1 MVHGVGEKKAA
12 KRFHQ
17 MPLGEAK
24 NQPTMM
30 YEINKH
36 TLFID
41 ERPNANLLSAH
52 FVMVGKF
59 RRGRDTIDTYYAETL
74 QEAQAK
80 VAELKADKIKDLERA
95 IQYHEDQALYNR
107 GRLAAILK
115 EHHPDAGKVMNEKKP
130 G

>member
-1 MVHGVGEKKAA
+1 
-12 KRFHQ
+12 

-30 YEINKH
+30 YEVNKYS
-36 TLFID
+36 LAIE
-41 ERPNANLLSAH
+41 ERPDTKPLSKH
-52 FVMVGKF
+52 FVMVMDRHK
-59 RRGRDTIDTYYAETL
+59 RAKDSSLSYYAQTL
-74 QEAQAK
+74 EEAQAK

-115 EHHPDAGKVMNEKKP
+115 EHHPDAGKVIKE
-130 G
+130 

>member
-1 MVHGVGEKKAA
+1 
-12 KRFHQ
+12 
-17 MPLGEAK
+17 
-24 NQPTMM
+24 MM

-59 RRGRDTIDTYYAETL
+59 RRGRDTIDTYYAESME
-74 QEAQAK
+74 EAQAK
-80 VAELKADKIKDLERA
+80 VAELKAAKIKDLERA
-95 IQYHEDQALYNR
+95 IAHHEDQALYNR
-107 GRLAAILK
+107 GRLAALLK
-115 EHHPDAGKVMNEKKP
+115 EHHPDAGKVIDQK

>member
-1 MVHGVGEKKAA
+1 
-12 KRFHQ
+12 
-17 MPLGEAK
+17 
-24 NQPTMM
+24 MM

-36 TLFID
+36 TLFMD
-41 ERPNANLLSAH
+41 ERPNAHLLSAH

-59 RRGRDTIDTYYAETL
+59 RRGRDTIDIYYAESL

-80 VAELKADKIKDLERA
+80 VAELKSAKIKDLERA

-115 EHHPDAGKVMNEKKP
+115 EHHPDAGKVIKD
-130 G
+130 